1 MKLHEHQAKEIFAKY
16 GIPVPEG
23 KAAFTLEQAKEIAEE
38 LGEFPLVVKAQ
49 VHCGGRGKAGGVKI
63 VKNMD
68 ELEEAVSSLLGK
80 TLKTFQC
87 PDGKPVTRVLIEKAT
102 NIDKEYYAAITLDR
116 SKSKPVLMASAAGG
130 MEIEEIVKENPD
142 AIIIETIDPELGL
155 MPFQARKM
163 AFKLGLPVKEAAKIF
178 LKMWEIYKDL
188 DASLVEIN
196 PLVVTKEGKVVA
208 LDAKMDIDDNA
219 LFRHPDLAELEDEE
233 QLPPQEREAKKY
245 NLNYVKLN
253 GNIGCMVN
261 GAGLAMTTMDIVKL
275 AGGEPANFL
284 DVGGGAN
291 VEQIANAFRI
301 LMGDPDV
308 KVVFINIFG
317 GILRVDR
324 LAKGIIEASKM
335 VEIRVPI
342 VARLE
347 GTNAEEGRKLLLE
360 SGLNIIPVKDMWEGV
375 PWEGSSVFPHQHK
388 RLFFTYSPLRPA
400 E

>member
-1 MKLHEHQAKEIFAKY
+1 MKLHEHQAKEVFAKY

-23 KAAFTLEQAKEIAEE
+23 KAAFTVEQAKEIAEE

-63 VKNMD
+63 VKNME
-68 ELEEAVSSLLGK
+68 ELEEAVASLLGK

-102 NIDKEYYAAITLDR
+102 NIDKEFYAAITLDR

-155 MPFQARKM
+155 MPYQARRM
-163 AFKLGLPVKEAAKIF
+163 AFKLGLPVRETSKIF
-178 LKMWEIYKDL
+178 LKMWKIYEEL

-196 PLVVTKEGKVVA
+196 PLVLTKEGNVVA

-233 QLPPQEREAKKY
+233 QLPSQEREAKKY
-245 NLNYVKLN
+245 NLNYVKLS

-261 GAGLAMTTMDIVKL
+261 GAGLAMTTMDIIKL

-324 LAKGIIEASKM
+324 LARGIIEASKL

-360 SGLNIIPVKDMWEGV
+360 SGLNIVPVKDMWEGAKKAV
-375 PWEGSSVFPHQHK
+375 ELAKAS
-388 RLFFTYSPLRPA
+388 
-400 E
+400 

>member
-23 KAAFTLEQAKEIAEE
+23 KAAFTVEQAKEIAEE

-68 ELEEAVSSLLGK
+68 ELEEAVVSLLGK

-102 NIDKEYYAAITLDR
+102 NIDKEFYAAITLDR

-155 MPFQARKM
+155 MPYQARKM
-163 AFKLGLPVKEAAKIF
+163 AFKLGLPVKETAKIF
-178 LKMWEIYKDL
+178 LKMWEIYKEL

-196 PLVVTKEGKVVA
+196 PLVLTKEGKVVA

-245 NLNYVKLN
+245 NLNYVKLS

-360 SGLNIIPVKDMWEGV
+360 SGLNIIPVKDMWEGAKKAV
-375 PWEGSSVFPHQHK
+375 ELAKEASC
-388 RLFFTYSPLRPA
+388 
-400 E
+400 

>member
-23 KAAFTLEQAKEIAEE
+23 KTAFTLEQAKEIAEE

-63 VKNMD
+63 VKTME

-87 PDGKPVTRVLIEKAT
+87 PDGKPVTRILIEKAT
-102 NIDKEYYAAITLDR
+102 NIDKEFYAAITLDR

-155 MPFQARKM
+155 MPYQARKM
-163 AFKLGLPVKEAAKIF
+163 AFKLGLPVKETAKIF
-178 LKMWEIYKDL
+178 LKMWEIYKEL

-196 PLVVTKEGKVVA
+196 PLVLTKEGNVVA
-208 LDAKMDIDDNA
+208 LDAKMDIDDNS

-233 QLPPQEREAKKY
+233 QLPVQEREAKKY

-324 LAKGIIEASKM
+324 LARGIIEASKM

-347 GTNAEEGRKLLLE
+347 GTNAQEGRKLLLE
-360 SGLNIIPVKDMWEGV
+360 SGLNIVPVKDMWEGAQKAV
-375 PWEGSSVFPHQHK
+375 ELAKKAEGS
-388 RLFFTYSPLRPA
+388 R
-400 E
+400 

>member
-23 KAAFTLEQAKEIAEE
+23 KTAFTLEQAKEIAEE

-63 VKNMD
+63 VKNME

-102 NIDKEYYAAITLDR
+102 NIDKEFYAAVTLDR

-155 MPFQARKM
+155 MPYQARKM
-163 AFKLGLPVKEAAKIF
+163 AFKLGLPVKETAKIL
-178 LKMWEIYKDL
+178 LKMWEIYRDL

-196 PLVVTKEGKVVA
+196 PLVLTKEGKVVA
-208 LDAKMDIDDNA
+208 LDAKMDIDDNS
-219 LFRHPDLAELEDEE
+219 LFRHPALAELEDEE
-233 QLPPQEREAKKY
+233 QLPLQEREAKKY

-301 LMGDPDV
+301 LMGDSDV

-324 LAKGIIEASKM
+324 LARGIIEASKR

-360 SGLNIIPVKDMWEGV
+360 SGLNIIPVKDMWEGAQKAV
-375 PWEGSSVFPHQHK
+375 ELAKNAEGSC
-388 RLFFTYSPLRPA
+388 
-400 E
+400 